1 MQRSRRQR
9 GLPKES
15 VLRRPGQRTRS
26 AIEINLMFPTPVL
39 YQREDCPAG
48 WHIKD
53 WETANKL
60 LSYLNTNGRSYAIFS
75 KPDGSYVQCA
85 GSKTRLTVEARLFKS
100 PREYRHYVFGNGP
113 LQNSDD
119 SVMTTEYKVTVDKS
133 QVLQLRDARLIMK
146 TWLESGDFPTRYTL
160 TDVTTRFNEEPISES
175 T

>member
-1 MQRSRRQR
+1 MLILQSCITRRDH
-9 GLPKES
+9 S
-15 VLRRPGQRTRS
+15 DACRS
-26 AIEINLMFPTPVL
+26 AIEINLMFSTPVL
-39 YQREDCPAG
+39 YQREDCSAG

-85 GSKTRLTVEARLFKS
+85 GSKTRLTVETRIFKS
-100 PREYRHYVFGNGP
+100 QKEYRHYVFGNGS
-113 LQNSDD
+113 LQNLKD

-133 QVLQLRDARLIMK
+133 QVLQLSDARLIMK
-146 TWLESGDFPTRYTL
+146 PWLEGGDFPTKYTL
-160 TDVTTRFNEEPISES
+160 TDVTERFNEEPFAAS